1 MNPVKYDVAAR
12 VLGSALVVI
21 GWFLT
26 LHTSV
31 TIGAMVMTSG
41 DLLAVPWFIKSK
53 AWDAVIMISF
63 LSAVTIHKL
72 IQVM

>member
-1 MNPVKYDVAAR
+1 MRYDVAAR
-12 VLGSALVVI
+12 ILGSALVVI

-26 LHTSV
+26 LHISV
-31 TIGAMVMTSG
+31 TIGAIMMTSG